1 MIPLIVFKPSS
12 PLPASADAAVAVEGA
27 DLAMELADFQGQGDV
42 VGQGDD
48 RDEDSGLKGVLEHG
62 VSVDITGISRYR
74 RDMAALPRIIFSL
87 KPEDIAKLDA
97 LVERHE
103 AESRSQV
110 LRKLIRDA
118 AKEKLK

>member
-1 MIPLIVFKPSS
+1 
-12 PLPASADAAVAVEGA
+12 
-27 DLAMELADFQGQGDV
+27 
-42 VGQGDD
+42 
-48 RDEDSGLKGVLEHG
+48 
-62 VSVDITGISRYR
+62 
-74 RDMAALPRIIFSL
+74 MAALPRIIFSL